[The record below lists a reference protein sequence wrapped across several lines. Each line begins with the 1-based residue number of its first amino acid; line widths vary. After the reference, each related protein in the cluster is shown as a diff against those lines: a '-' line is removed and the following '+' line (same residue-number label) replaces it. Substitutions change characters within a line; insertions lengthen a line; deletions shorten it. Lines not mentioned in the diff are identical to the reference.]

1 MSEAPT
7 LKAYKYRDPSKR
19 TLEILSNRTI
29 YFPHAAQLNDP
40 LDSQINID
48 AEYQK
53 VVDMY
58 PPHQSEEY
66 LRKSFLIHILNQ
78 HSFMDKHGKKIGL
91 NGALQWFI
99 SVLGIYSLSKT
110 PTDALLWSHYGGSH
124 AGIAI
129 EFDTDLIT
137 EENIFIRADVK
148 YSKIPPYQDLFL
160 DLANRLGEF
169 VKPWESNNNY
179 ENDLGDRFYTK
190 QLSELM
196 HANLLV
202 KSEKWKYEE
211 EYRLVSSRT
220 GPHKFP
226 AEALKSIT
234 FGVKANL
241 DFIRSVEKTLDT
253 PDYAHVD
260 VNFVQHRT
268 GSFEFELT
276 KICTTLMKL
285 DKIT

>member
-1 MSEAPT
+1 M
-7 LKAYKYRDPSKR
+7 KAYKYRDPSSR

-29 YFPHAAQLNDP
+29 YFPLAAQLNDP

-53 VVDMY
+53 VVDLY
-58 PPHQSEEY
+58 PPHHSEEY

-78 HSFMDKHGKKIGL
+78 HSFMDKHGKEIGL
-91 NGALQWFI
+91 NGALQWYM
-99 SVLGIYSLSKT
+99 STLGIYSLSKT

-124 AGIAI
+124 TGIAI
-129 EFDTDLIT
+129 EFDTSLILDK
-137 EENIFIRADVK
+137 NIFIREDMK
-148 YSKIPPYQDLFL
+148 YSKLPPYQDLFL
-160 DLANRLGEF
+160 DLADRLGEF
-169 VKPWESNNNY
+169 VKPWESDNQY
-179 ENDLGDRFYTK
+179 ENDLGDSFYTK

-196 HANLLV
+196 HANLFV

-220 GPHKFP
+220 GGHEFP

-234 FGVKANL
+234 FGIKANL
-241 DFIRSVEKTLDT
+241 DFIKRVEKIINTA
-253 PDYAHVD
+253 DYKHVN

-276 KICTTLMKL
+276 KTCNTLMKL